1 MSKKIVMLIG
11 TIIGNVAVLAL
22 YNLWPDIP
30 RDVVLWAIGGIS
42 STGIGGV
49 LGQGFADG
57 LSRGLTSSQGRR
69 IMESDLAKNS
79 STPAAAALG
88 TGEE

>member
-1 MSKKIVMLIG
+1 MSKKIIMLIG
-11 TIIGNVAVLAL
+11 TILGNCVVLAL

-30 RDVVLWAIGGIS
+30 ADVVQWVVAGIS

-57 LSRGLTSSQGRR
+57 LSRGVTSHQGKKILDSQL
-69 IMESDLAKNS
+69 EKNGS
-79 STPAAAALG
+79 APGDSVS
-88 TGEE
+88 

>member
-1 MSKKIVMLIG
+1 MSKKILMLVG
-11 TIIGNVAVLAL
+11 TIIGNCAMVAL
-22 YNLWPDIP
+22 YNFCPDVP
-30 RDVVLWAIGGIS
+30 QDVVLWAIGGIS

-69 IMESDLAKNS
+69 IMDGQLEKNS
-79 STPAAAALG
+79 SAPDVAASGA
-88 TGEE
+88 GEE

>member
-11 TIIGNVAVLAL
+11 TILGNCLVIAL
-22 YNLWPDIP
+22 YNLWPDVP
-30 RDVVLWAIGGIS
+30 QNVLLWAIGGIS

-57 LSRGLTSSQGRR
+57 LSRGLTSSQGKR
-69 IMESDLAKNS
+69 IMDSRLEKNS
-79 STPAAAALG
+79 SAPAEPQGA
-88 TGEE
+88 E

>member
-1 MSKKIVMLIG
+1 MSKKIIMLIG
-11 TIIGNVAVLAL
+11 TILGNCLVLAL

-30 RDVVLWAIGGIS
+30 ADVVQWVVAGIS

-57 LSRGLTSSQGRR
+57 LSRGLTSHQGKK
-69 IMESDLAKNS
+69 ILEGQLEKNGL
-79 STPAAAALG
+79 TPGDSAS
-88 TGEE
+88 

>member
-11 TIIGNVAVLAL
+11 TIIGNCAVLAL
-22 YNLWPDIP
+22 YNFWPDIP
-30 RDVVLWAIGGIS
+30 QDVVLWTIGGIS

-57 LSRGLTSSQGRR
+57 LSRGLTSSQGRK
-69 IMESDLAKNS
+69 IMEGRLEKNS
-79 STPAAAALG
+79 SAPAADSVG
-88 TGEE
+88 VE

>member
-11 TIIGNVAVLAL
+11 TILGNCLVLVL
-22 YNLWPDIP
+22 YHLWPDIP
-30 RDVVLWAIGGIS
+30 ADVIQWVIGGIS

-57 LSRGLTSSQGRR
+57 LSRGLTSSQGKK
-69 IMESDLAKNS
+69 ILASQLEKNS
-79 STPAAAALG
+79 TAPGPS
-88 TGEE
+88 ES

>member
-11 TIIGNVAVLAL
+11 TILGNCLVIVL

-30 RDVVLWAIGGIS
+30 QDVLLWAIGGIS

-57 LSRGLTSSQGRR
+57 LSRGLTSSQGKR
-69 IMESDLAKNS
+69 IMDSRLEKNS
-79 STPAAAALG
+79 SAPVEPQGA
-88 TGEE
+88 E